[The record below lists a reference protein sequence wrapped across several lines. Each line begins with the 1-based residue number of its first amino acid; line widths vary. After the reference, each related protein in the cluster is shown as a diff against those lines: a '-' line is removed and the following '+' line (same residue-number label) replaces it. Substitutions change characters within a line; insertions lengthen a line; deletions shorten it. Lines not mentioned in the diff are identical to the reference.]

1 MSLQADTPSTFSDS
15 PYRQHRLGFLA
26 SVVKPVAVAQPS
38 TIIPSK
44 DALFTFDSGKTL
56 SFSDGARSIAIIGGT
71 GSGKTTSVILP
82 MIDALMRQGFG
93 GVILDI
99 KGNLGAQT
107 RALAQKCGRLND
119 VIEFG
124 SSHTAQPTNLLA
136 GLKKHEIADLFQVI
150 ALDSVERD
158 PNASWHAKGGALA
171 SDVALA
177 MLSLSKIA
185 HKSHFSR
192 QFSPTLKAIY
202 TALCNQKFSASLW
215 SFFCHELDTLRAQKM
230 RKAWPGYLIE
240 AESFYHAV
248 NAECFHVLASENN
261 LRGTKNS
268 ITAQQQKT
276 WMLQRILMRLKAIN
290 NTCGLMDKFSSLD
303 DEAMAI
309 DFTRLVY
316 KEKKIVLIHFAAE
329 CGATGAILARCLKD
343 RFYQSILKHGRKL
356 KKNEFTFMV
365 GDEFQEILDVS
376 STNNLNDMQL
386 FGLSREFK
394 NINIVASQSV
404 ASLYARGEQHSV
416 SSLLGNCTTKIML
429 QNSDPETTNWIKDI
443 RDDSADIK
451 SLGQGECLIE
461 SIGNNG
467 QLVSTKEQVN
477 GAHKTVARIL
487 QVASKPLCNSL
498 AIKQKIIS
506 SVKRG
511 ASGLPLSVEQ
521 TMLEERSQRSGDL
534 EMRYELIKMRQ
545 KSLRG
550 EKYWEHT
557 ENKVRPKG
565 SISPDTG
572 VFHLL

>member
-1 MSLQADTPSTFSDS
+1 MSLQTATPSTFPDA

-26 SVVKPVAVAQPS
+26 SVVKPVAVSQPS

-124 SSHTAQPTNLLA
+124 SSHTAHPTNLLA
-136 GLKKHEIADLFQVI
+136 GLKNHEIADLFQVI
-150 ALDSVERD
+150 ALDGVERD

-171 SDVALA
+171 SDVAFA

-215 SFFCHELDTLRAQKM
+215 SFFCHELDTLRTQKM

-261 LRGTKNS
+261 LRGTKS
-268 ITAQQQKT
+268 STTAQQQKT
-276 WMLQRILMRLKAIN
+276 WMLQRILMRLKAIK
-290 NTCGLMDKFSSLD
+290 NTCGLMDKFSSL
-303 DEAMAI
+303 
-309 DFTRLVY
+309 
-316 KEKKIVLIHFAAE
+316 VL
-329 CGATGAILARCLKD
+329 RP
-343 RFYQSILKHGRKL
+343 S
-356 KKNEFTFMV
+356 
-365 GDEFQEILDVS
+365 
-376 STNNLNDMQL
+376 
-386 FGLSREFK
+386 
-394 NINIVASQSV
+394 
-404 ASLYARGEQHSV
+404 
-416 SSLLGNCTTKIML
+416 
-429 QNSDPETTNWIKDI
+429 
-443 RDDSADIK
+443 
-451 SLGQGECLIE
+451 
-461 SIGNNG
+461 
-467 QLVSTKEQVN
+467 
-477 GAHKTVARIL
+477 
-487 QVASKPLCNSL
+487 
-498 AIKQKIIS
+498 
-506 SVKRG
+506 
-511 ASGLPLSVEQ
+511 
-521 TMLEERSQRSGDL
+521 
-534 EMRYELIKMRQ
+534 
-545 KSLRG
+545 
-550 EKYWEHT
+550 
-557 ENKVRPKG
+557 NK
-565 SISPDTG
+565 
-572 VFHLL
+572 